1 MSLCERRYRPFG
13 QPFDTKLNTVLTDR
27 ITPRR
32 RVKIAGSH
40 WIYSLKIIDIL
51 KETRP
56 ISFEFFPPRT
66 AEGISAVLETLHG
79 LRAYCPDFVSVT
91 YGAGGSTRSFTEE
104 ITFQAKR
111 TAGVEVM
118 AHLTCVGQ
126 TKEEIHEVL
135 ERLEAEGVENIIALR
150 GDPPRGSTKF
160 VPTPGGFQHATDLLR
175 HIKSNFKFGVAAAC
189 YPEGH
194 TESVD
199 LDTDLKYV
207 KQKVDNGADFLVTQL
222 FYDNRYFFDFVERAR
237 AGGIDVP
244 IIPGVLPVLNS
255 SQVRRFTVLSG
266 SKIPPALDRLLDKYA
281 DNDDSA
287 RDMGVE
293 YATDQVRELWDSGVP
308 GVHFYVLNRSYS
320 VSRIL
325 DNLRLPGHHRED

>member
-1 MSLCERRYRPFG
+1 M
-13 QPFDTKLNTVLTDR
+13 LTDR

-40 WIYSLKIIDIL
+40 WIYGLKIIDIL

-56 ISFEFFPPRT
+56 VSFEFFPPRT
-66 AEGISAVLETLHG
+66 AEGIPAVLETLHG

-150 GDPPRGSTKF
+150 GDPPRGSTEF

-199 LDTDLKYV
+199 LDADLKYV

-237 AGGIDVP
+237 AEGIDVP

>member
-1 MSLCERRYRPFG
+1 
-13 QPFDTKLNTVLTDR
+13 
-27 ITPRR
+27 
-32 RVKIAGSH
+32 
-40 WIYSLKIIDIL
+40 LKIREIL

-66 AEGISAVLETLHG
+66 AEGIPAVLETLDE
-79 LRAYCPDFVSVT
+79 LKPYCPDFVSVT
-91 YGAGGSTRSFTEE
+91 YGAGGSTRAFTEE
-104 ITFQAKR
+104 ITLQIKR
-111 TAGVEVM
+111 NAGVEVM

-126 TKEEIHEVL
+126 NKEEINEVL

-150 GDPPRGSTKF
+150 GDPPRGSTEF
-160 VPTPGGFQHATDLLR
+160 VPMEGGFQHATDLLQ
-175 HIKSNFKFGVAAAC
+175 HIKSNFNFGVAAAC

-207 KQKVDNGADFLVTQL
+207 KQKVEDGADFLITQL
-222 FYDNRYFFDFVERAR
+222 FYDNRYFFDFVDRAR
-237 AGGIDVP
+237 AEGIEVP
-244 IIPGVLPVLNS
+244 IIPGVLPVLNAE
-255 SQVRRFTVLSG
+255 QVRRFTKLSG
-266 SKIPPALDRLLDKYA
+266 SEIPPALDRLLDKYA
-281 DNDDSA
+281 DNDASA

-293 YATDQVRELWDSGVP
+293 YATAQVRELWDSGVP

-325 DNLRLPGHHRED
+325 DNLKLPGHHRVD

>member
-1 MSLCERRYRPFG
+1 M
-13 QPFDTKLNTVLTDR
+13 LTDR

-40 WIYSLKIIDIL
+40 WIYGLKIIDIL

-56 ISFEFFPPRT
+56 VSFEFFPPRT
-66 AEGISAVLETLHG
+66 AEGIPAVLETLHG

-150 GDPPRGSTKF
+150 GDPPRGSTEF

-199 LDTDLKYV
+199 LDADLKYV

>member
-1 MSLCERRYRPFG
+1 MTLFRSISRLP
-13 QPFDTKLNTVLTDR
+13 TTN
-27 ITPRR
+27 ITNY
-32 RVKIAGSH
+32 KDFAGSH
-40 WIYSLKIIDIL
+40 WIPSLKIKDIL
-51 KETRP
+51 EKTRP
-56 ISFEFFPPRT
+56 VSFEFFPPRQ
-66 AEGISAVLETLHG
+66 ADGIPAVLETLDE
-79 LRAYCPDFVSVT
+79 LKVYCPDFVSVT
-91 YGAGGSTRSFTEE
+91 YGAGGSTRAFTEE
-104 ITFQAKR
+104 ITFEAKR

-126 TKEEIHEVL
+126 TKEEIHGVL
-135 ERLEAEGVENIIALR
+135 ERLEAKGVENIIALR
-150 GDPPRGSTKF
+150 GDPPRGSTEF
-160 VPTPGGFQHATDLLR
+160 VPVEGGFQHATDLLE
-175 HIKSNFKFGVAAAC
+175 HVKSNFKFGVAAAC

-199 LDTDLKYV
+199 LGSDLKYV
-207 KQKVDNGADFLVTQL
+207 KMKVENGADFLVTQL
-222 FYDNRYFFDFVERAR
+222 FYDNRHYYDFVERAR

-255 SQVRRFTVLSG
+255 AQVRRFTALSG
-266 SKIPPALDRLLDKYA
+266 SEIPPELDKLLDKYA

-293 YATDQVRELWDSGVP
+293 YATAQVRDLWDVGVP

-325 DNLRLPGHHRED
+325 DNLTIPGHHRQD

>member
-1 MSLCERRYRPFG
+1 M
-13 QPFDTKLNTVLTDR
+13 LTDR

-40 WIYSLKIIDIL
+40 WIYGLKIIDIL

-56 ISFEFFPPRT
+56 VSFEFFPPRT
-66 AEGISAVLETLHG
+66 AEGIPAVLETLHG

-150 GDPPRGSTKF
+150 GDPPRGSTEF

-199 LDTDLKYV
+199 LDADLKYV

-237 AGGIDVP
+237 AEGIDVP

-266 SKIPPALDRLLDKYA
+266 SKIPPALDRLLDKYV

-293 YATDQVRELWDSGVP
+293 YATDQVRGLWDSGVP

-320 VSRIL
+320 ISRIL